1 MEDKFYARVKVDSTL
16 EFDETEHT
24 MWICLGKLE

>member
-1 MEDKFYARVKVDSTL
+1 MEDKFYVKVDSTL
-16 EFDETEHT
+16 EFGETAPT

>member
-1 MEDKFYARVKVDSTL
+1 MEDKFYVRVKVDSTL
-16 EFDETEHT
+16 EFGETAPT

>member
-1 MEDKFYARVKVDSTL
+1 MEDKFCVRVKVDSTL
-16 EFDETEHT
+16 EFGETEPI